1 MVAALFWKRSTRWG
15 ALAVTLWAGGSVA
28 AVGLLQALV
37 LPPSGP
43 PIAILSWGQLDLIS
57 RTAGGTTILG
67 LLPVV
72 PITLVSGLLMTVVSW
87 LTARP
92 GAATIERYFP
102 PEAGS
107 R

>member
-1 MVAALFWKRSTRWG
+1 M
-15 ALAVTLWAGGSVA
+15 
-28 AVGLLQALV
+28 
-37 LPPSGP
+37 
-43 PIAILSWGQLDLIS
+43 ILSWGQLDLIS

-72 PITLVSGLLMTVVSW
+72 PITLVSGLLMIALVSW

-102 PEAGS
+102 AKTNS